1 MSIALETSRDPP
13 ARLPSELMYE
23 LSTRGINVVSLSAR
37 VSLYSPSFEHRPIDL
52 STAWRRG
59 EIRGS
64 RDKRREEGGRL
75 AAIKLRSEGSILLIT
90 TSRKS
95 TLDQASFFPLDHSS
109 SFSILSIRMYVCTCE
124 PRNEIRHDGGKV
136 SREGLLVQVS
146 FFFEYVREEVFCLK
160 RKVEYS
166 LGCDS
171 KEELACEIC

>member
-1 MSIALETSRDPP
+1 
-13 ARLPSELMYE
+13 MYE

-37 VSLYSPSFEHRPIDL
+37 AALYSPSFEHRPIDL

-171 KEELACEIC
+171 KEELAWEIC

>member
-1 MSIALETSRDPP
+1 
-13 ARLPSELMYE
+13 MYE

-37 VSLYSPSFEHRPIDL
+37 AVLYSPSFEHRPIDL

-124 PRNEIRHDGGKV
+124 PRNEIRHDGGKYLA
-136 SREGLLVQVS
+136 RGKGCS
-146 FFFEYVREEVFCLK
+146 FKYLSFLSEEVFCLK